1 MAMAAKCARSGR
13 LFIGGVAW
21 GVAAV
26 MAGALASGAAAAPL
40 AGGGFTLWLQQL
52 SVPQLAQD
60 LKDAGYGELPTSIV
74 LYGGGGQGP
83 VGRSAVG
90 GGFTTGGFGAGG
102 AARVASGTKWAEL
115 ALGFGGVRFG
125 FDAPITE
132 SVSID
137 GGLGVAFGAASLTVV
152 PDTQACKQYT
162 LASSCERSYAR
173 FLLAL
178 VPDLSVSLSLRRF
191 VHLQAGVGYLFDTGL
206 GGGRWM
212 SVTGEEVQGGPAES
226 LTGLQYR
233 LTLVFGARGLR
244 PARWPAGW

>member
-1 MAMAAKCARSGR
+1 MPGNSSPGVRALR
-13 LFIGGVAW
+13 GGLAW

-26 MAGALASGAAAAPL
+26 VLGALATGSAAAPL
-40 AGGGFTLWLQQL
+40 AGGGFTLWVQQL
-52 SVPQLAQD
+52 SVPQLAQE
-60 LKDAGYGELPTSIV
+60 LKEAGYGELPTSIL

-102 AARVASGTKWAEL
+102 GAQVTSGQAWAQL

-152 PDTQACKQYT
+152 PDRGACKDFA
-162 LASSCERSYAR
+162 LSSPCERTYAR

-178 VPDLSVSLSLRRF
+178 VPDLSLSLSLSRF
-191 VHLQAGVGYLFDTGL
+191 LHAQVGVGYFFDTGL
-206 GGGRWM
+206 GAGRWTT
-212 SVTGEEVQGGPAES
+212 VTGDDVQGGPADS
-226 LTGLQYR
+226 LSGLQYR
-233 LTLVFGARGLR
+233 LTLVFGVRALR
-244 PARWPAGW
+244 PARWPAAW